1 MMLTVHFI
9 DVFLLYPGR
18 VLVAWNHMLP
28 SVVGVSF
35 RPTKLEHLAVK
46 EGAYL
51 FRDDR

>member
-1 MMLTVHFI
+1 MTLTVHFI
-9 DVFLLYPGR
+9 DAFLFDPDR

-28 SVVGVSF
+28 SVVDASF
-35 RPTKLEHLAVK
+35 CPTKLEHLAVK